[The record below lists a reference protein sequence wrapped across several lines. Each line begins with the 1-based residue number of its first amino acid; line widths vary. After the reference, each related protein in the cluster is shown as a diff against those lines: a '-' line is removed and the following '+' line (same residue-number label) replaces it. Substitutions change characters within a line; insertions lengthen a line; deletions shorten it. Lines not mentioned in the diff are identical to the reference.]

1 MKDLSNARA
10 SFRSIFK
17 DTMTPS
23 FVENTV
29 QEGTIVK
36 PLLHQ
41 NVTLATKKLGLF
53 NMNPNNSSGIFF
65 LI

>member
-1 MKDLSNARA
+1 MKDLSDARS

-29 QEGTIVK
+29 QEGAMIK
-36 PLLHQ
+36 PLMHQ
-41 NVTLATKKLGLF
+41 EVTLATKKLGLF
-53 NMNPNNSSGIFF
+53 NNISPNISSG
-65 LI
+65 